1 MGRRRSLSFLERN
14 QRVIGGVAL
23 ILIVA
28 GTVLG
33 LLLQGGLLTPT
44 YRVTAMFPDAAGVRP
59 GDRVTVAGL
68 EAGSVKDVQIRG
80 GMVAM
85 ELGVEEDV
93 DLPADSRAEIVVETL
108 LGRQSVALVPGRS
121 EAPLA
126 HGDVIPADR
135 TTTPVDVTELND
147 ISVDLLEASDADAL
161 ETFMDE
167 VSEVTGDSVEEV
179 QALISGLKDVT
190 AAVDSRSRELAG
202 LLESLHTLAR
212 TFGQRDRRIV
222 SLIDNLNV
230 VLGNLAERQRELEE
244 LLRATEGASNETADL
259 VERNRVLLDATL
271 VALHQDLQILDRH
284 QLDLA
289 AGIAYLENAVQGYSS
304 VGYSQNRPN
313 HWANIFVQQLGPAGV
328 DALVGKCGLVDQLFD
343 HYFAADCEESTTP
356 PPTPGVT
363 SEEAQTT
370 GILAPP
376 EPPELVELPA
386 LPCSIG
392 DVVDRALAGVGT
404 EPAGTGR
411 CGP

>member
-1 MGRRRSLSFLERN
+1 MARKRRSLSFLERN
-14 QRVIGGVAL
+14 QRIVGAIAL
-23 ILIVA
+23 FLIVV
-28 GTVLG
+28 GTALA

-44 YRVTAMFPDAAGVRP
+44 YRVTALFPDAAGVRA

-68 EAGSVKDVQIRG
+68 PAGTVKDVAIDG
-80 GMVAM
+80 GMVAI
-85 ELGVEEDV
+85 ELGVEEGIQ
-93 DLPADSRAEIVVETL
+93 LSRDSRAEIVVETL
-108 LGRQSVALVPGRS
+108 LGRQSVALIPGRS
-121 EAPLA
+121 DSLLR
-126 HGDVIPADR
+126 HGDLIPPER
-135 TTTPVDVTELND
+135 TTTPIDVTELND

-167 VSEVTGDSVEEV
+167 VTEVTGDSVEEV

-202 LLESLHTLAR
+202 LVESLHTLAR
-212 TFGQRDRRIV
+212 TFGQRDDRIV

-392 DVVDRALAGVGT
+392 DVVDRAL
-404 EPAGTGR
+404 
-411 CGP
+411 

>member
-1 MGRRRSLSFLERN
+1 MARKRRSLSFLERN
-14 QRVIGGVAL
+14 QRIVGAIAL
-23 ILIVA
+23 FLIVV
-28 GTVLG
+28 GTALA

-44 YRVTAMFPDAAGVRP
+44 YRVTALFPDAAGVRA

-68 EAGSVKDVQIRG
+68 PAGTVKDVAIDG
-80 GMVAM
+80 GMVAI
-85 ELGVEEDV
+85 ELGVEEGIE
-93 DLPADSRAEIVVETL
+93 LSRDSRAEIVVETL
-108 LGRQSVALVPGRS
+108 LGRQSVALIPGRS
-121 EAPLA
+121 DSLLR
-126 HGDVIPADR
+126 HGDLIPPER
-135 TTTPVDVTELND
+135 ITTPIDITELND

-167 VSEVTGDSVEEV
+167 VTKVTGKSTDDIK
-179 QALISGLKDVT
+179 ALISGLKDVT

-230 VLGNLAERQRELEE
+230 VLGNL
-244 LLRATEGASNETADL
+244 
-259 VERNRVLLDATL
+259 VLLDATL
-271 VALHQDLQILDRH
+271 VALHQDLQVLDRH

-363 SEEAQTT
+363 SE
-370 GILAPP
+370 
-376 EPPELVELPA
+376 
-386 LPCSIG
+386 
-392 DVVDRALAGVGT
+392 
-404 EPAGTGR
+404 
-411 CGP
+411 

>member
-1 MGRRRSLSFLERN
+1 MARKRRSLSFLERN
-14 QRVIGGVAL
+14 QRIVGAIAL
-23 ILIVA
+23 FLIVV
-28 GTVLG
+28 GTALA

-44 YRVTAMFPDAAGVRP
+44 YRVTALFPDAAGVRA

-68 EAGSVKDVQIRG
+68 QAGTVKDVAIDG
-80 GMVAM
+80 GMVAI
-85 ELGVEEDV
+85 ELGVEEGIE
-93 DLPADSRAEIVVETL
+93 LPRDSRAEIVVETL
-108 LGRQSVALVPGRS
+108 LGRQSVALIPGRS
-121 EAPLA
+121 DSLLR
-126 HGDVIPADR
+126 HGDLIPPER
-135 TTTPVDVTELND
+135 TTTPIDVTELND

-190 AAVDSRSRELAG
+190 AAVDSRSRELAT
-202 LLESLHTLAR
+202 LL
-212 TFGQRDRRIV
+212 
-222 SLIDNLNV
+222 
-230 VLGNLAERQRELEE
+230 
-244 LLRATEGASNETADL
+244 
-259 VERNRVLLDATL
+259 
-271 VALHQDLQILDRH
+271 ALHQDLQILDRH

-392 DVVDRALAGVGT
+392 DVVDRAL
-404 EPAGTGR
+404 
-411 CGP
+411 